1 MTAAASAFSNT
12 ITGVCEMDKRVNVA
26 SLPLVEALERAR
38 HGGRSILGNED
49 AVSEV
54 YIDLWR
60 KWGDANMPNACGQS
74 DDEFSDLMDK
84 CMSEFEAGLDET
96 VRTVRDAV
104 PSTPD
109 PSEGEMSASHARL
122 IIRAL
127 QWLSE
132 NISVDTSREDIDDYQ
147 MLVELGLG
155 AIERDVETAERALM
169 ARRSDRASAD
179 TPSTS

>member
-1 MTAAASAFSNT
+1 MQNDAKN
-12 ITGVCEMDKRVNVA
+12 RVDVT
-26 SLPLVEALERAR
+26 
-38 HGGRSILGNED
+38 D
-49 AVSEV
+49 A
-54 YIDLWR
+54 
-60 KWGDANMPNACGQS
+60 PNAF
-74 DDEFSDLMDK
+74 D
-84 CMSEFEAGLDET
+84 
-96 VRTVRDAV
+96 
-104 PSTPD
+104 
-109 PSEGEMSASHARL
+109 GEMAASHARL